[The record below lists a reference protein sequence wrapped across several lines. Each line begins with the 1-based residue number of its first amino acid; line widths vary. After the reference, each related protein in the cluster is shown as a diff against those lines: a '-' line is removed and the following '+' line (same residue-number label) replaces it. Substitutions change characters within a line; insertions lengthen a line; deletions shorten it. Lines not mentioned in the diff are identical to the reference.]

1 MKERTGSA
9 ASAPRSRRRVLG
21 GVASAVPLALAGCL
35 GGGSGGD
42 GGASISPVSLD
53 GERACDQCGMIVRDH
68 PGPVGQVHFADDE
81 PEGGRPAQF
90 CSSVCTYTYRF
101 DAEDGGRDPL
111 ATFLTD
117 YSTVDQEVFEEGG
130 DVMFSSHVESSAFA
144 RTTELTVVAGSDVVG
159 SMGPDPIP
167 FSEESDVEAFVAEYG
182 GQPMDAEAVDRG
194 TLEGL

>member
-1 MKERTGSA
+1 MNERTGSA
-9 ASAPRSRRRVLG
+9 ASAPRSRRRVVG
-21 GVASAVPLALAGCL
+21 AVAGAVPLALAGCL
-35 GGGSGGD
+35 GGSGD
-42 GGASISPVSLD
+42 SASISPISLD

-101 DAEDGGRDPL
+101 DAEDDGRDPL

-117 YSTVDQEVFEEGG
+117 YSTVDQEVFEEGD
-130 DVMFSSHVESSAFA
+130 DVMFSSHVEASAFA

-159 SMGPDPIP
+159 SMGPELIP
-167 FSEESDVEAFVAEYG
+167 FGEESDVESFVAEYG

>member
-1 MKERTGSA
+1 MKTHDGSTA
-9 ASAPRSRRRVLG
+9 SRRRVLG
-21 GVASAVPLALAGCL
+21 GIASGVPLALAGCL
-35 GGGSGGD
+35 GGGAGGD
-42 GGASISPVSLD
+42 GEGSISPVSLD
-53 GERACDQCGMIVRDH
+53 GEHACDQCGMIVRDH

-111 ATFLTD
+111 VTFLTD
-117 YSTVDQEVFEEGG
+117 YSLVDQEVFEEGS
-130 DVMFSSHVESSAFA
+130 DVTFSSHVESSAFS

-159 SMGPDPIP
+159 SMGPELVP
-167 FSEESDVEAFVAEYG
+167 FGEEADVEAFVAEYG
-182 GQPMDAEAVDRG
+182 GEPMDAEAVDRG